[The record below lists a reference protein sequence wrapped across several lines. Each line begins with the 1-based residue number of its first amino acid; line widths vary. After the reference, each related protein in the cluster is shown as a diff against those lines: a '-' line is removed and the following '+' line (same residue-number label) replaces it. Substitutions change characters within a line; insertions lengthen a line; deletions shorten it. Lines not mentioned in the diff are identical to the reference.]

1 MVPGNAGRASPS
13 QSSASG
19 PGLLASSFGNTMT
32 ACPVIA
38 HIWDYG
44 WLAGDDVEIPPAD
57 SEIELLKRYVASPA
71 FHTSFFPS
79 DKDETG
85 IHGPFVAD
93 RIAASDFAPFQES
106 ALEEYL
112 AALLYSPEW
121 DSPASA
127 EQFAAVLGQLRK
139 PFAQGMR
146 CFLLRFDETRSDLHH
161 DRGFV
166 LTVFREFLFLGRRPD
181 VIARFVI
188 GYD

>member
-1 MVPGNAGRASPS
+1 
-13 QSSASG
+13 
-19 PGLLASSFGNTMT
+19 MT
-32 ACPVIA
+32 ACPVITS
-38 HIWDYG
+38 IWDYG
-44 WLAGDDVEIPPAD
+44 WLAGDEVEVPPATSD
-57 SEIELLKRYVASPA
+57 RDLLEHYVASAA
-71 FHTSFFPS
+71 FHTSFLPS

-93 RIAASDFAPFQES
+93 RIAPTDFVPFEES

-127 EQFAAVLGQLRK
+127 EQFAAVLEQLRK

-146 CFLLRFDETRSDLHH
+146 CYLLRFDESRSDLHH
-161 DRGFV
+161 DWGFV
-166 LTVFREFLFLGRRPD
+166 LTVFHEFLFLGPRPGL
-181 VIARFVI
+181 ISRFVI